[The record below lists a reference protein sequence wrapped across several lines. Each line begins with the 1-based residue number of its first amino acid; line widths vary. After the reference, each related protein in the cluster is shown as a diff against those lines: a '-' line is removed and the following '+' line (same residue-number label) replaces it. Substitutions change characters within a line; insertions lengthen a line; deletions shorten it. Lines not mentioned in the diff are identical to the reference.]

1 MTTLAF
7 WHGWG
12 ISPDV
17 FTPFITELKKD
28 VPDNIHFKA
37 MPLPGDDGMPL
48 PSGNPCEIWVDA
60 MMKNIT
66 GPVILCGW
74 SMGAI
79 LAMSA
84 ALRYP
89 DRIDRLILFGATPCF
104 VEKPDWKHAVSF
116 LTGHQCRTDVE
127 NDMHRTLRHFVS
139 LFNHQDKNARNIV
152 RQLLALPVSPL
163 PVLEAGLDYL
173 AGMDLRS
180 QVADIHQ
187 KTLLIHGA
195 FDPLMPVEAARWLA
209 RTLPDARLHI
219 LPDVA
224 HAPFLSQPVQCATLV
239 KEFLNQ

>member
-12 ISPDV
+12 ISPEV
-17 FTPFITELKKD
+17 FTPFITELKKEL
-28 VPDNIHFKA
+28 PDHIRFQP
-37 MPLPGDDGMPL
+37 MPLPGYDGTSL
-48 PSGNPCEIWVDA
+48 PEGNPCEVWVDV
-60 MMKNIT
+60 MMENVT
-66 GPVILCGW
+66 EPVILCGW

-79 LAMSA
+79 LALSA

-89 DRIDRLILFGATPCF
+89 EKIGKLILFGATPCF
-104 VEKPDWKHAVSF
+104 AERPDWKNAVSF
-116 LTGHQCRTDVE
+116 LTGHQFRTDVE

-152 RQLLALPVSPL
+152 RQLLALPTSPL

-173 AGMDLRS
+173 AKMDLRS
-180 QVADIHQ
+180 RIADIHQ

-195 FDPLMPVEAARWLA
+195 YDPLMPVEAARWLEK
-209 RTLPDARLHI
+209 TMPDASLHI

-224 HAPFLSQPVQCATLV
+224 HAPFLSQPAECATRV
-239 KEFLNQ
+239 KQFLSQ

>member
-28 VPDNIHFKA
+28 VPDNIHFEA
-37 MPLPGDDGMPL
+37 MPLPGYDGMPL
-48 PSGNPCEIWVDA
+48 PSGNPCEVWVDA
-60 MMKNIT
+60 MMKNMT

-104 VEKPDWKHAVSF
+104 VEKPDWKNAVSF
-116 LTGHQCRTDVE
+116 LTGHQFRTDVE

-139 LFNHQDKNARNIV
+139 LFNHQDKN
-152 RQLLALPVSPL
+152 
-163 PVLEAGLDYL
+163 
-173 AGMDLRS
+173 
-180 QVADIHQ
+180 ADIHQ

-209 RTLPDARLHI
+209 RTLPDATLHI

-239 KEFLNQ
+239 KEFLSQ

>member
-1 MTTLAF
+1 MTECLCPQVILA
-7 WHGWG
+7 
-12 ISPDV
+12 
-17 FTPFITELKKD
+17 
-28 VPDNIHFKA
+28 
-37 MPLPGDDGMPL
+37 
-48 PSGNPCEIWVDA
+48 EIWVDA

-74 SMGAI
+74 SMGASGRPQLSVI
-79 LAMSA
+79 RTGSTGLFSSERPLALSKN
-84 ALRYP
+84 
-89 DRIDRLILFGATPCF
+89 RIGKMLFR
-104 VEKPDWKHAVSF
+104 F
-116 LTGHQCRTDVE
+116 LTGHQFRTDVE

-209 RTLPDARLHI
+209 RTLPDATLHI

>member
-37 MPLPGDDGMPL
+37 MTLPGYDGMPL

-79 LAMSA
+79 L
-84 ALRYP
+84 
-89 DRIDRLILFGATPCF
+89 
-104 VEKPDWKHAVSF
+104 
-116 LTGHQCRTDVE
+116 
-127 NDMHRTLRHFVS
+127 
-139 LFNHQDKNARNIV
+139 
-152 RQLLALPVSPL
+152 
-163 PVLEAGLDYL
+163 
-173 AGMDLRS
+173 
-180 QVADIHQ
+180 
-187 KTLLIHGA
+187 
-195 FDPLMPVEAARWLA
+195 
-209 RTLPDARLHI
+209 
-219 LPDVA
+219 
-224 HAPFLSQPVQCATLV
+224 
-239 KEFLNQ
+239 

>member
-12 ISPDV
+12 ILPEV
-17 FTPFITELKKD
+17 FTPFITELKKLLPEN
-28 VPDNIHFKA
+28 VRCQA
-37 MPLPGDDGMPL
+37 MPLPGYGGTPL
-48 PSGNPCEIWVDA
+48 PDGNPCEVWPDA
-60 MMKNIT
+60 MMKNIA

-79 LAMSA
+79 LALSA

-89 DRIDRLILFGATPCF
+89 DRIERLILFGATPCF
-104 VEKPDWKHAVSF
+104 VEKPDWKNAVSF
-116 LTGHQCRTDVE
+116 LTGHQFRTDVE

-139 LFNHQDKNARNIV
+139 LFNHQDRNARNIV
-152 RQLLALPVSPL
+152 RQLLALPTSPL

-173 AGMDLRS
+173 AEMDLRPM
-180 QVADIHQ
+180 VAGIHQ

-195 FDPLMPVEAARWLA
+195 FDPLMPVEAAHWLA
-209 RTLPDARLHI
+209 RTLPDACLHI

-224 HAPFLSQPVQCATLV
+224 HAPFLSQPVPCATLV
-239 KEFLNQ
+239 KEFLSQ